1 MIWNEK
7 MTLCEKLADNTKFT
21 TKNNFFPKTLPP
33 LYSSPK
39 RHTPTY
45 SLITLWCLLGSLAAE
60 ASRVLCNLHNSKIIY
75 EQIVNFLLTKIFP
88 KILLKPLDKSLS
100 MWYNIT
106 KRKKTHESITFYYPW
121 CYHFAFTFYF
131 AFCLLLL
138 YLFRK

>member
-1 MIWNEK
+1 MGVFGRTNQFYPKNKNFSRKVPPGWAQEK
-7 MTLCEKLADNTKFT
+7 GMMPTAYLHL
-21 TKNNFFPKTLPP
+21 P
-33 LYSSPK
+33 LYNK
-39 RHTPTY
+39 A
-45 SLITLWCLLGSLAAE
+45 LLGSLMGE

-75 EQIVNFLLTKIFP
+75 EQIVKFLLTKIFP